1 VHIPKVC
8 KGNVHISKVCKGLN
22 NIQKLL
28 MKTLLQDN
36 LNLFVPFMELW

>member
-1 VHIPKVC
+1 MFLKCVKGVHIP
-8 KGNVHISKVCKGLN
+8 KVCKGLN

-36 LNLFVPFMELW
+36 LNLFVPFMEL